1 MNHTWKAAS
10 IAIAVGLLISLAGFA
25 SPLSADD
32 SQEEGLA
39 SDRFI
44 VQFEPGTSSSDMAR
58 VYQEFGGK
66 LELAIPELGVQV
78 VSVPHQLISQRSA
91 AYRSDSRVRCVEPD
105 YAAQAVH
112 LPNDPYFNET
122 YQWGMFK
129 VEAPEAWDITHGSR
143 SVRIAILD
151 TGIDRSHPDL
161 RTKVVANKDFT
172 GSGTAKPVNSH
183 GTHVAGIAGAITN
196 NRVGVA
202 GLGYSS
208 SLMDVKVLGDNGTG
222 YYSWIAQGIV
232 WATDNGADV
241 INLSLGG
248 SSPSS
253 TLKQAVDY
261 AWNHGVVVV
270 AAAGNDGSSSAFYP
284 AYYGNCIAVGAT
296 DASDRLS
303 SWSNRGS
310 WVDVAAPG
318 TAYSTKPNNQYG
330 NMGGTSIA
338 SPHVAGLA
346 GLVSSVASDT
356 NHNARLNDEVR
367 SRIENGCDDVGINVG
382 HGRINAYQAVR
393 GLSSPPSPSQG
404 QISGKVTD
412 AGSGKAISGATVSN
426 GKTQAA
432 TDSRGSYTICG
443 VSQGTY
449 TVTASAA
456 GYQGSSSTVAVYP
469 GRTAA
474 ADFSLAGEAPAATTM
489 WVEGI
494 TFTPVGP
501 ELQIKVSV
509 VNTGPV
515 EGARVRLNLK
525 QNGKSVWNS
534 YAITGSDGEATYRWP
549 QAAGGE
555 YLATVSRLT
564 HSQYTWDEGRGI
576 SSASYT
582 PGSEPPST
590 HAMWVDSITF
600 SPAGSE
606 LQIKVKV
613 LNSEPVVGATV
624 RLDLK
629 QDGRTILNASSITGS
644 AGEATY
650 CWQQATGG
658 EYLATVTQLSHIQ
671 YTWDGNQGISSASYT
686 LASETPSNGTMWVDS
701 VTFTSAGSML
711 GIKVKVVSPGPVA
724 GARVRLNL
732 KQDGKSI
739 WDVYTTTSSAGEAA
753 YRWPKAVQAEYLATI
768 TCLSHDGYTWDKSR
782 GISSASYITGTQPVA
797 EAGGIAD
804 QAADSEATNSVSSI
818 PDQGSDT
825 ACEVLTVAVTN

>member
-1 MNHTWKAAS
+1 MKHVWKAAS
-10 IAIAVGLLISLAGFA
+10 IAIAVGLLLSLAGSALPAFA
-25 SPLSADD
+25 AEVAEGSPAP
-32 SQEEGLA
+32 
-39 SDRFI
+39 DRFI
-44 VQFEPGTSSSDMAR
+44 VQFEPGTSSRDMAR
-58 VYQEFGGK
+58 VYGEFGGK

-78 VSVPHQLISQRSA
+78 LSAPHQAISQKSA

-105 YAAQAVH
+105 YLAEAVD
-112 LPNDPYFNET
+112 LPNDPYFNES
-122 YQWGMFK
+122 YQWGLFK
-129 VEAPEAWDITHGSR
+129 VKAPEAWAITHGSR
-143 SVRIAILD
+143 SVRIAVLD

-161 RTKVVANKDFT
+161 AAKVVANKDFT
-172 GSGTAKPVNSH
+172 GSGTAKPTNSH

-253 TLKQAVDY
+253 MLQQAVDY
-261 AWNHGVVVV
+261 AWKRGVVVV

-296 DASDRLS
+296 DAGDRLS

-382 HGRINAYQAVR
+382 HGRINAYGAVR

-412 AGSGKAISGATVSN
+412 ADSGKAISGATVSN

-432 TDSRGSYTICG
+432 TDSSGSYTIFS
-443 VSQGTY
+443 VLQGTY
-449 TVTASAA
+449 TVSASAA
-456 GYQGSSSTVAVYP
+456 GYQGSSSTVAVHP

-474 ADFSLAGEAPAATTM
+474 VDFSLAGEAPAATTM

-501 ELQIKVSV
+501 ELQIKVRV
-509 VNTGPV
+509 VNPGPV
-515 EGARVRLNLK
+515 AGARLRLNLK
-525 QNGKSVWNS
+525 QDGSSVWNS
-534 YAITGSDGEATYRWP
+534 YAITGSDGEASYIWR
-549 QAAGGE
+549 QAAEGE
-555 YLATVSRLT
+555 YLATVSYLN
-564 HSQYTWDEGRGI
+564 HSQYSWDRSQGI
-576 SSASYT
+576 SSASYAT
-582 PGSEPPST
+582 GSEPPST

-600 SPAGSE
+600 TPAGSE

-613 LNSEPVVGATV
+613 VNSGPVAGATV
-624 RLDLK
+624 SLDLK
-629 QDGRTILNASSITGS
+629 QDGRSISNACSMTDS

-724 GARVRLNL
+724 GARVRLDL
-732 KQDGKSI
+732 KQDGRLI
-739 WDVYTTTSSAGEAA
+739 WDVYSTTSSAGEAA
-753 YRWPKAVQAEYLATI
+753 YLWPKAVQAEYLVII
-768 TCLSHDGYTWDKSR
+768 TDLSHERYTWDKGR
-782 GISSASYITGTQPVA
+782 GISSASYITGTQAVD
-797 EAGGIAD
+797 E
-804 QAADSEATNSVSSI
+804 T
-818 PDQGSDT
+818 SDA
-825 ACEVLTVAVTN
+825 ACEVLTAALTN